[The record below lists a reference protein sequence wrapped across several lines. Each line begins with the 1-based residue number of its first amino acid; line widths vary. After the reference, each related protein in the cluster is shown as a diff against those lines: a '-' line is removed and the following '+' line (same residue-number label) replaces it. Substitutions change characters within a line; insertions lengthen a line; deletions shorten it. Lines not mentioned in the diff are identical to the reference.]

1 MHGDSRAGQEEGKPP
16 AFLPLRFSG
25 AGQERQ
31 GRGGLAVRS
40 RLGTRRTGRRCSF
53 AGLFRRKR
61 GRIPAKAWYWLGSR
75 IDAEQGTGH
84 LWQAERGPFVLEWEG
99 WRRSKA
105 VQLAQTA
112 SGMTGDGCKRLV
124 VGFGRGPSQR
134 VGHNRGAKGRSV
146 QQCRRARRRR
156 MQQICHGTAGM
167 KKALAVSCK
176 G

>member
-1 MHGDSRAGQEEGKPP
+1 MLDKRKGSPRLSFLFAFQGQVRKGRAGEV
-16 AFLPLRFSG
+16 LRSVPDWGRG
-25 AGQERQ
+25 AGEGGVRLPACFAARGDASRQ
-31 GRGGLAVRS
+31 RH
-40 RLGTRRTGRRCSF
+40 
-53 AGLFRRKR
+53 
-61 GRIPAKAWYWLGSR
+61 YWLGSR

-134 VGHNRGAKGRSV
+134 VGHNRGAKGRSA

>member
-31 GRGGLAVRS
+31 GRGCGSFQTGDAAHGKAVFVCRPVS
-40 RLGTRRTGRRCSF
+40 PQEGTHPGKGITGWG
-53 AGLFRRKR
+53 AGSTRNR
-61 GRIPAKAWYWLGSR
+61 A
-75 IDAEQGTGH
+75 QGICDK
-84 LWQAERGPFVLEWEG
+84 QKEAFVLEWKG

-124 VGFGRGPSQR
+124 VGVGRGPSQR
-134 VGHNRGAKGRSV
+134 VGHNRGAKGRSA